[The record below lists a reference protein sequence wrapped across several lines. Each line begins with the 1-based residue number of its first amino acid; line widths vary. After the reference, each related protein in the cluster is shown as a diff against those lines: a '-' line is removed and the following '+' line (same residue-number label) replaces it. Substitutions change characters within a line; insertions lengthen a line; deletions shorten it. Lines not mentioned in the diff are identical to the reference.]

1 MKVSLFNWD
10 QAIEEE
16 TNKNTNSK
24 WDKRLQSYSLT
35 SQWNSTLLPKTTDNF
50 FFLISTRTFNR
61 LALKETKRIFLLSIP
76 FLMMIWLVYQLE
88 QFHQQTLLKIYSLQ
102 PRKTK
107 WLIFNTLRKY
117 CHKLSQISIASLQ
130 PINLKTFPSMN
141 KKNIRIDSKVITLM
155 RIDLILCLIGRKED
169 LNIKEVIKYE
179 LGWWNANSTNGISTN
194 DGISRIF
201 LKNTC
206 GSF

>member
-1 MKVSLFNWD
+1 MRRRLIKIQTPS
-10 QAIEEE
+10 E
-16 TNKNTNSK
+16 TKG
-24 WDKRLQSYSLT
+24 YSLT
-35 SQWNSTLLPKTTDNF
+35 VLHRNGILPYYRRLQTI

-76 FLMMIWLVYQLE
+76 FLMMIWLIYQLE

-130 PINLKTFPSMN
+130 PINLKAFPSMN

-179 LGWWNANSTNGISTN
+179 LG
-194 DGISRIF
+194 
-201 LKNTC
+201 
-206 GSF
+206 

>member
-1 MKVSLFNWD
+1 MRQKV
-10 QAIEEE
+10 
-16 TNKNTNSK
+16 TV
-24 WDKRLQSYSLT
+24 LQSYIAMEFYPIT
-35 SQWNSTLLPKTTDNF
+35 EDYRQF

-76 FLMMIWLVYQLE
+76 FIWLVYQLE

-169 LNIKEVIKYE
+169 LNIKDVIKYE
-179 LGWWNANSTNGISTN
+179 LG
-194 DGISRIF
+194 
-201 LKNTC
+201 
-206 GSF
+206 

>member
-1 MKVSLFNWD
+1 MRRRLIKIQTPS
-10 QAIEEE
+10 E
-16 TNKNTNSK
+16 TKG
-24 WDKRLQSYSLT
+24 YSLT
-35 SQWNSTLLPKTTDNF
+35 VLHRNGILPYYRRLQTI

-201 LKNTC
+201 LKNFNC